1 MTAADEPTHDERD
14 AEISAL
20 RAELRRAQD
29 QQVERWLHL
38 VRHGEV
44 VPASIERS
52 LSWRLTR
59 PVRLAQTAA
68 GVLRREGPNKFW
80 AIVRSRLRRLVRR

>member
-1 MTAADEPTHDERD
+1 MEHERRVDERD
-14 AEISAL
+14 LELARL
-20 RAELRRAQD
+20 RSSLAAVQN

-38 VRHGEV
+38 VRHGDV

-59 PVRLAQTAA
+59 PVRLAQTA
-68 GVLRREGPNKFW
+68 GRVLRREGPNKFW
-80 AIVRSRLRRLVRR
+80 AIARTRLRRLVRR